1 MNIKTSVRGL
11 KEVKE
16 LMASLPRGI
25 KLQAMEAIATY
36 LIGNEQ
42 RGLAKAPERVQH
54 GAGNP
59 YQWQSEKQRRAF
71 FATDGFGGGI
81 PYKRTGNLSAGW
93 VYDSKDSN
101 WTSVKIENIESY
113 SGFVMGDQQ
122 QRGHAADKW
131 RKFADVIS
139 TNLTGAI
146 RSAQRRVDEWIKQH
160 A

>member
-11 KEVKE
+11 KEVQE

-54 GAGNP
+54 DAGNP

-93 VYDSKDSN
+93 VYDHDN
-101 WTSVKIENIESY
+101 TWTSVKIENIESY

-146 RSAQRRVDEWIKQH
+146 RSAQRRVDEWMKKY

>member
-54 GAGNP
+54 DAGNP

-93 VYDSKDSN
+93 VYSSTDSN

>member
-11 KEVKE
+11 KEVQE

-54 GAGNP
+54 DAGNP

-93 VYDSKDSN
+93 VYSSTDSN

-113 SGFVMGDQQ
+113 AGFVMGDQQ

>member
-11 KEVKE
+11 KEVQE

-54 GAGNP
+54 DAGNP

-93 VYDSKDSN
+93 VYSSTDSN